1 VNRARCWIL
10 LLAGCGLLAGSVV
23 GARAQEATPGSVA
36 LLTVPVLLEQ
46 IEVKAKMLKTLSGR
60 FRQTKS
66 TRLLAAPMESEGVF
80 YWQPPDR
87 FRWEVTHPAPFTLVA
102 QGDTL
107 LVVTHDLRR
116 AALHRHPSGA
126 GLLGQIIGTAGDTE
140 AFKRSYYLQITP
152 ATQAE
157 NRRWVQLQLEPRSAR
172 QAKYLK
178 RVEVM
183 IDPLNWLPQQITIT
197 EVNGDWSCIRLQDP
211 SENVELPDELFSVQ
225 PPAGMQ
231 VQQLQGTRRP

>member
-1 VNRARCWIL
+1 VKPARRWTL
-10 LLAGCGLLAGSVV
+10 LLACCGLMAGSAVC
-23 GARAQEATPGSVA
+23 ARAQEATPGSVP
-36 LLTVPVLLEQ
+36 LLTVPVLLQQ
-46 IEVKAKMLKTLSGR
+46 IEAKVKTLKTLSGR

-66 TRLLAAPMESEGVF
+66 TRLLTAPMESAGVF

-87 FRWEVTHPAPFTLVA
+87 FRWEVTQPAPFTLVA
-102 QGDTL
+102 RGDTV
-107 LVVTHDLRR
+107 LVVTRDLQR
-116 AALHRHPSGA
+116 AALYRHPSGD

-140 AFKRSYYLQITP
+140 AFKRTYYLQITP

-157 NRRWVQLQLEPRSAR
+157 DQSWVQLQLEPRTAR

-183 IDPLNWLPQQITIT
+183 IDPVSWLPQQVTIT
-197 EVNGDWSCIRLQDP
+197 ETNGDWSTIRLQEP
-211 SENVELPDELFSVQ
+211 SENAEVADELFSVQ

-231 VQQLQGTRRP
+231 VQQPQGIRRP